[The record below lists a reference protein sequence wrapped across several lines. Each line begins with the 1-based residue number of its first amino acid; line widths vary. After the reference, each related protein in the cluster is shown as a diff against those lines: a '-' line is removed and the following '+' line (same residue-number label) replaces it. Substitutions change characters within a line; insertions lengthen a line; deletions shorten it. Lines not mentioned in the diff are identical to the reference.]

1 MLGDDPNAFSHLGS
15 SSTTPA
21 ADIPKATT
29 LQGLIEALDPVQ
41 GWEYEPEQSVD
52 MRKARAH
59 VGEGP
64 YRMDAH
70 VLTAFFVGAINEW
83 GMEQPR
89 VLLLSTTAYY
99 RVKVEGGNVSVVR
112 VPLEKL
118 TRLEATRGTLR
129 VTALEPLADAAAGR
143 WLSSATAVSRV
154 AASLFEEIRTGVRPP
169 PDTSEFESTREYRPY
184 AQLLPA
190 EAIAALGAA
199 LSKAAELANG
209 VEEARGRAGFKWP
222 RMEGLENLHVPTAA
236 SSVAR

>member
-15 SSTTPA
+15 SSTRPA
-21 ADIPKATT
+21 ADIPKAST

-41 GWEYEPEQSVD
+41 GWEYEPQQSMD
-52 MRKARAH
+52 MLKARAH

-64 YRMDAH
+64 YRIDPH
-70 VLTAFFVGAINEW
+70 VLSAFFVGAINEW

-99 RVKVEGGNVSVVR
+99 RVKVERGDVSVVR
-112 VPLEKL
+112 VPLDKL

-129 VTALEPLADAAAGR
+129 VSAMEPLADAVAGR
-143 WLSSATAVSRV
+143 WLSSAAAVGRV
-154 AASLFEEIRTGVRPP
+154 ASSVFTEIRTGVRPP

-190 EAIAALGAA
+190 ESIAALGTA

-209 VEEARGRAGFKWP
+209 VEEARGRAGFRWP
-222 RMEGLENLHVPTAA
+222 RVEGLQNLHVPTAA